1 MATTHPRSRPI
12 YCSPPLGYAA
22 QREDVEYCTHLL
34 TRRLCASSRATASL
48 IVAHARSSSAFRT
61 PTCKSRANCVFVA
74 RCLLSTP
81 VGRRSASPAAR
92 CMPSRS
98 CWARSCCQLL
108 HATCVAF
115 SSLARLHL
123 PLRLALVRQQLVD
136 PHRVLRQL
144 HQTARGMQWSTMQLT
159 YAMAR
164 PRGATTQSTAGNA
177 MHDAAMSTSNN
188 RRVQHMACS
197 TQRTTCNRQHAG

>member
-1 MATTHPRSRPI
+1 M
-12 YCSPPLGYAA
+12 
-22 QREDVEYCTHLL
+22 
-34 TRRLCASSRATASL
+34 RL
-48 IVAHARSSSAFRT
+48 
-61 PTCKSRANCVFVA
+61 VA
-74 RCLLSTP
+74 RDGFVDRRPRALELGVQNADLPIARQLHIRCTVSGVWCLLSTP
-81 VGRRSASPAAR
+81 VGRRSVASCA

-98 CWARSCCQLL
+98 CWARSCCQLV

-136 PHRVLRQL
+136 PHRLLRQL
-144 HQTARGMQWSTMQLT
+144 HQTARGMQSSTMQLT

-164 PRGATTQSTAGNA
+164 PRGATTQRTAGDA